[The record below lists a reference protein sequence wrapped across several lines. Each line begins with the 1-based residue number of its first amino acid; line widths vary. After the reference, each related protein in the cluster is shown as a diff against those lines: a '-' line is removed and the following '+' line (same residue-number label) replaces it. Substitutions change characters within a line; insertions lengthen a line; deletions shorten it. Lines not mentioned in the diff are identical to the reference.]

1 MKGAI
6 ENGRCTMEIYN
17 RHLEVWTSAAAT
29 VLDWDGRS
37 DVYLLC
43 RTDITP
49 YKRDTAPP
57 DQPTNAYNRPSS
69 GKGRKDVFFPS
80 RPVRRT
86 VFCPITQKN
95 GPNLKK

>member
-17 RHLEVWTSAAAT
+17 RHLEAWTSAAAT

-43 RTDITP
+43 RTDIIP

-57 DQPTNAYNRPSS
+57 DEPTNAYNRPS
-69 GKGRKDVFFPS
+69 
-80 RPVRRT
+80 
-86 VFCPITQKN
+86 
-95 GPNLKK
+95 